1 MEHGLEHIHDELH
14 SGVIIVVQQDLV
26 LDRRLELLPGL
37 GDNLLFRLFF
47 RFDLTH
53 VELSLRYF
61 SR

>member
-26 LDRRLELLPGL
+26 LDRRLELLPGI
-37 GDNLLFRLFF
+37 GDNLLLHLFF
-47 RFDLTH
+47 GFDLTH

>member
-37 GDNLLFRLFF
+37 GDDLLF
-47 RFDLTH
+47 RFDLAP
-53 VELSLRYF
+53 VELSLRCL
-61 SR
+61 S